1 MSFRVAIAGG
11 GIAGLATA
19 AALLR
24 AGHRPQVFERREAG
38 APAGGAMMMWPN
50 GMAALEALGVGARVH
65 AGATA
70 VREVEFRAQ
79 HGRALARWS
88 LAELGHVH
96 VVFRAALLQALRDA
110 LPCECV
116 ATGTAVVSARPR
128 ADAVEFTLDD
138 GSHHVADAL
147 VACDGVHSRLRA
159 QLFGAVPPPQLHQLA
174 WLATVPHDD
183 LVAIPH
189 GVAIGSL
196 GRGQRFC
203 AARIDDA
210 RVFWYATVNATRRP
224 SEPGVV
230 ALAQVFGDWHEPVA
244 ALVRAAEDPAIE
256 RVGPVELGELAPLRH
271 WCRGRV
277 TLLGDAAHACLPD
290 LGQGAGQA
298 LHSAVV
304 LAQCLGEGDDV
315 ATALQRYEQRR
326 RRAVADVMRTSRLVA
341 SLSMSEAV
349 HIASLREL
357 VVGALLPTLG
367 FPRIESIAAHARA

>member
-1 MSFRVAIAGG
+1 MSLRVAIAGG

-19 AALLR
+19 LALVR
-24 AGHRPQVFERREAG
+24 AGHRPQVFERRDEG

-50 GMAALEALGVGARVH
+50 GMAALDALGVGARVH

-79 HGRALARWS
+79 HGRSLARWS
-88 LAELGHVH
+88 LAELGLVH
-96 VVFRAALLQALRDA
+96 VVFRAALLQALREA
-110 LPCECV
+110 LP
-116 ATGTAVVSARPR
+116 GDAVVTGATVSSARPQP
-128 ADAVEFTLDD
+128 DAVEFTLAD

-159 QLFGAVPPPQLHQLA
+159 QLFGTVPPPQLHQLA

-183 LVAIPH
+183 LAAIPH
-189 GVAIGSL
+189 GVAIGSV

-224 SEPGVV
+224 AAPGVV
-230 ALAQVFGDWHEPVA
+230 ALAQAFGSWHDPVA
-244 ALVRAAEDPAIE
+244 ALVRAAEDPAVE
-256 RVGPVELGELAPLRH
+256 LVGPVELGELAPLRH

-304 LAQCLGEGDDV
+304 LAQCLGGGADV
-315 ATALQRYEQRR
+315 EAALLRYEQRR
-326 RRAVADVMRTSRLVA
+326 RRAVAEVMRTSRLVA

-357 VVGALLPTLG
+357 VVGALLPTVG
-367 FPRIESIAAHARA
+367 FPRIESIAADART